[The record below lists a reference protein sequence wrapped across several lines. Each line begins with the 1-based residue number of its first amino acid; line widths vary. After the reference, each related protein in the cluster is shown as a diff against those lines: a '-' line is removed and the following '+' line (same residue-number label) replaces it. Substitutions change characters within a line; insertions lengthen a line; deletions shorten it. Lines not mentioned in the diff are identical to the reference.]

1 MTSFYTKRFHEK
13 QSIKNLNTV
22 TVQCIMVFIVRGIAL
37 LQLDE
42 VLPTLAVVFLV
53 RKDLYFWLKGA
64 SSDDFAHL
72 LHFKQNVIFFL
83 IVCVLSGLKA
93 ISVEA

>member
-1 MTSFYTKRFHEK
+1 MTSFYTKRFHEN

-22 TVQCIMVFIVRGIAL
+22 TVQCIMVFIVRGIVL

-53 RKDLYFWLKGA
+53 RKDLYF
-64 SSDDFAHL
+64 
-72 LHFKQNVIFFL
+72 
-83 IVCVLSGLKA
+83 
-93 ISVEA
+93 